1 MDKLLGTRLKR
12 AREEVNLS
20 QGAFA
25 KSLGLSSEYISLLES
40 GKRTPSFETLLKVAG
55 FLNKNVSY
63 FFEDRRPA
71 FDSLFDRAGRDN
83 RVEADER
90 VRKDLLK
97 FRATCERY
105 LELEET
111 TGRRLALAPQ
121 YARISPER
129 LAEEERRRLGLGN
142 EPVRDVMGLCEVNGC
157 RMIRQTL
164 SDEARIAGLFVYD
177 EEHKAAFALVNANE
191 PPGLQTLIAAHLY
204 GHYLMDRADSPIFD
218 NSDVVVDEYVS
229 LYPPREQFA
238 QTFAS
243 RFLVPPDK
251 LRELVEKDFRAKSL
265 GFDDVLFLKR
275 YFGVSTRAMLRT
287 LRGRGFLPE
296 AKFEEFFKRN
306 PEDREQEVFGSLSGQ
321 EERRSRT
328 LFRKSKTILS
338 DRFRLLAAEAAATEK
353 ARAGSPSPPPASGGS
368 DE

>member
-12 AREEVNLS
+12 AREEINLS

-25 KSLGLSSEYISLLES
+25 KALGLSSEYISLLES

-71 FDSLFDRAGRDN
+71 FEGLFDRAAGDG
-83 RVEADER
+83 RVETAER

-97 FRATCERY
+97 FRATCEKY
-105 LELEET
+105 LELEEA
-111 TGRRLALAPQ
+111 TGRRLDLAPQ
-121 YARISPER
+121 YARIAPER

-142 EPVRDVMGLCEVNGC
+142 EPIRDIMGLCEVNGC
-157 RMIRQTL
+157 RIIRQTL
-164 SDEARIAGLFVYD
+164 ADEARIAGLFVFD
-177 EEHKAAFALVNANE
+177 EERKAAFALVNANE
-191 PPGLQTLIAAHLY
+191 PAGLQTFIAAHLY
-204 GHYLMDRADSPIFD
+204 GHYLMDRADSPIID
-218 NSDVVVDEYVS
+218 NPDVVVDEYVS

-251 LRELVEKDFRAKSL
+251 LRELVEKDLRTKSL

-296 AKFEEFFKRN
+296 ARFEEFFKRN
-306 PEDREQEVFGSLSGQ
+306 PEDREQEVFGGLSGQ
-321 EERRSRT
+321 EERRSRS
-328 LFRKSKTILS
+328 LFRKSRTIPS
-338 DRFRLLAAEAAATEK
+338 DRFRLLAAEAAAIEK
-353 ARAGSPSPPPASGGS
+353 SRAANPVSPPKTGGS

>member
-1 MDKLLGTRLKR
+1 MDKLLGTRLKK
-12 AREEVNLS
+12 AREEIGLS

-25 KSLGLSSEYISLLES
+25 KALGLSSEYISLLES
-40 GKRTPSFETLLKVAG
+40 GKRTPSFETLQKIAG

-63 FFEDRRPA
+63 FFEDKRPA
-71 FDSLFDRAGRDN
+71 FEALFDRA
-83 RVEADER
+83 ETDER
-90 VRKDLLK
+90 LRKDLQK

-111 TGRRLALAPQ
+111 TGRRLDLAPA

-142 EPVRDVMGLCEVNGC
+142 EPIRDVLALCEVNGC
-157 RMIRQTL
+157 RIIRQTL
-164 SDEARIAGLFVYD
+164 ADEARIAGLFVFD
-177 EEHKAAFALVNANE
+177 EERRAAFALVNANE
-191 PPGLQTLIAAHLY
+191 PPGLQTFIAAHLY
-204 GHYLMDRADSPIFD
+204 GHYLMDRGDSPIFD
-218 NSDVVVDEYVS
+218 NPDVVVDEYVS
-229 LYPPREQFA
+229 LYPPREQCA

-251 LRELVEKDFRAKSL
+251 LQELIEKDLRARSL
-265 GFDDVLFLKR
+265 TFDDVLFLKR

-287 LRGRGFLPE
+287 LRGRGILPE

-306 PEDREQEVFGSLSGQ
+306 PEDRELEVFGVRSGQ

-328 LFRKSKTILS
+328 LFRKSRTIPS
-338 DRFRLLAAEAAATEK
+338 DRFRLLLAEAAAMERPRT
-353 ARAGSPSPPPASGGS
+353 ANPASGATGGS

>member
-1 MDKLLGTRLKR
+1 MDKLLGIRLKK

-40 GKRTPSFETLLKVAG
+40 GKRTPSFETLVKVAG

-63 FFEDRRPA
+63 FFEDKRPA
-71 FDSLFDRAGRDN
+71 FERLFDLA
-83 RVEADER
+83 EADER

-97 FRATCERY
+97 FQATCVRY
-105 LELEET
+105 LDLEDR
-111 TGRRLALAPQ
+111 TGRRLDLAPQ
-121 YARISPER
+121 YARVSAER

-142 EPVRDVMGLCEVNGC
+142 EPIRDVLALCEVNGC
-157 RMIRQTL
+157 RIIRQTL
-164 SDEARIAGLFVYD
+164 PEEARIAGIFVFD
-177 EEHKAAFALVNANE
+177 EERKAAFALVNANE

-204 GHYLMDRADSPIFD
+204 GHYLMDRADGPIVD
-218 NSDVVVDEYVS
+218 NPDVVVEEYVS

-238 QTFAS
+238 QAFAS
-243 RFLVPPDK
+243 RFLMPPGK
-251 LRELVEKDFRAKSL
+251 LRELVEKDQRSKSL
-265 GFDDVLFLKR
+265 SFDDVLFLKR

-287 LRGRGFLPE
+287 LRGRGILPE
-296 AKFEEFFKRN
+296 AKFEEYFKRN
-306 PEDREQEVFGSLSGQ
+306 PEDREQEVFGGLSGQ

-328 LFRKSKTILS
+328 LFRKSRTIPS
-338 DRFRLLAAEAAATEK
+338 DRYRLLAAEAAAMDK
-353 ARAGSPSPPPASGGS
+353 ARGEPAPGPPKTGEN

>member
-12 AREEVNLS
+12 AREEINLS

-25 KSLGLSSEYISLLES
+25 KSLWLSSEYISLLES

-63 FFEDRRPA
+63 FFEDKRPA
-71 FDSLFDRAGRDN
+71 FDKLFDRA
-83 RVEADER
+83 EADER
-90 VRKDLLK
+90 LRKEFQK
-97 FRATCERY
+97 FRDFCTRY
-105 LELEET
+105 LELEDA
-111 TGRRLALAPQ
+111 TGRHLDLAPQ
-121 YARISPER
+121 YARVSPER
-129 LAEEERRRLGLGN
+129 LAEEERRRVGLGN
-142 EPVRDVMGLCEVNGC
+142 EPIRDIMGLCEVNGC
-157 RMIRQTL
+157 RIIRQTL
-164 SDEARIAGLFVYD
+164 ADEARIAGIFVFD
-177 EEHKAAFALVNANE
+177 EEHKAAFALINANE
-191 PPGLQTLIAAHLY
+191 PPGIQTRTAAHLY
-204 GHYLMDRADSPIFD
+204 GHYLMDRVDSPIVD
-218 NSDVVVDEYVS
+218 NPDVVVDEYVS

-243 RFLVPPDK
+243 RFLVPPEK
-251 LRELVEKDFRAKSL
+251 LGELIEKDLRARTL

-287 LRGRGFLPE
+287 LRGKGFLPE

-306 PEDREQEVFGSLSGQ
+306 PEDREQEVFGGLSGQ

-338 DRFRLLAAEAAATEK
+338 DRFRLLAAEAAAAEK
-353 ARAGSPSPPPASGGS
+353 ARAGSPPPPPASGGS

>member
-1 MDKLLGTRLKR
+1 MDKLLGTRLKK

-40 GKRTPSFETLLKVAG
+40 GKRTPSFETLVKVAG

-63 FFEDRRPA
+63 FFEDKRPA
-71 FDSLFDRAGRDN
+71 FERLFDLA
-83 RVEADER
+83 EADER

-97 FRATCERY
+97 FRAACERY
-105 LELEET
+105 LDLEDR
-111 TGRRLALAPQ
+111 TGRRLDLAPQ
-121 YARISPER
+121 YSRISAER

-142 EPVRDVMGLCEVNGC
+142 EPIRDILALSEVNGC
-157 RMIRQTL
+157 RIVRQTL
-164 SDEARIAGLFVYD
+164 PEEARIAGIFVFD
-177 EEHKAAFALVNANE
+177 EERKAAFALVNANE
-191 PPGLQTLIAAHLY
+191 PPGVQTLIAAHLY
-204 GHYLMDRADSPIFD
+204 GHYLMDRADGPIVD
-218 NSDVVVDEYVS
+218 NPDVVVDEYVS

-243 RFLVPPDK
+243 RFLVPPGK
-251 LRELVEKDFRAKSL
+251 LRELVEKDQRSKSL
-265 GFDDVLFLKR
+265 NFDDVLFLKR

-287 LRGRGFLPE
+287 LRGRGILPE
-296 AKFEEFFKRN
+296 AKFEEYFKRN

-328 LFRKSKTILS
+328 LFRKSRTIPS
-338 DRFRLLAAEAAATEK
+338 DRFRLLAAEAAALDK
-353 ARAGSPSPPPASGGS
+353 ARGEPAPAPSRTGEK

>member
-55 FLNKNVSY
+55 FLNKNVSF

-71 FDSLFDRAGRDN
+71 FDSLFDRA
-83 RVEADER
+83 EADER

-111 TGRRLALAPQ
+111 TGRRLTLAPQ

-142 EPVRDVMGLCEVNGC
+142 EPIRDLMGLCEVNGC
-157 RMIRQTL
+157 RIIRQTL

-204 GHYLMDRADSPIFD
+204 GHYLMDRADSPIVD
-218 NSDVVVDEYVS
+218 NPDVIVEEYVS

-251 LRELVEKDFRAKSL
+251 LRELVEKDLRTKSL

-306 PEDREQEVFGSLSGQ
+306 PEDREQEVFGGLSGQ

-328 LFRKSKTILS
+328 LFRKSKTIPS
-338 DRFRLLAAEAAATEK
+338 DRFRLLAAEAAAMEK
-353 ARAGSPSPPPASGGS
+353 ARAGNPPPASGGS

>member
-1 MDKLLGTRLKR
+1 MDKLLGTRLKK

-40 GKRTPSFETLLKVAG
+40 GKRTPSFETLVKVAG

-63 FFEDRRPA
+63 FFEDKRPA
-71 FDSLFDRAGRDN
+71 FERLADLA
-83 RVEADER
+83 EADER

-97 FRATCERY
+97 FQATCGRY
-105 LELEET
+105 LDLEER
-111 TGRRLALAPQ
+111 TGRRLDLAPQ
-121 YARISPER
+121 YARISAER

-142 EPVRDVMGLCEVNGC
+142 EPIRDILALCEVNGC
-157 RMIRQTL
+157 RIVRQTL
-164 SDEARIAGLFVYD
+164 PEEARIAGIFVFD
-177 EEHKAAFALVNANE
+177 EERKAAFALVNANE

-204 GHYLMDRADSPIFD
+204 GHYLMDRSDGPIVD
-218 NSDVVVDEYVS
+218 NPDVVVEEYVS

-243 RFLVPPDK
+243 RFLMPPGK
-251 LRELVEKDFRAKSL
+251 LRELVEKDQRSKSL
-265 GFDDVLFLKR
+265 SFDDVLFLKR

-287 LRGRGFLPE
+287 LRGRGILPE
-296 AKFEEFFKRN
+296 AKFEEYFKRN
-306 PEDREQEVFGSLSGQ
+306 PEDREQEVFGGLSGQ

-328 LFRKSKTILS
+328 LFRKSRTIPS
-338 DRFRLLAAEAAATEK
+338 DRYRLLAAEAAAMDK
-353 ARAGSPSPPPASGGS
+353 ARGEPAPAPQRTGES

>member
-12 AREEVNLS
+12 AREEVSLS

-25 KSLGLSSEYISLLES
+25 KALGLSSEYISLLES

-63 FFEDRRPA
+63 FFEDRRPS
-71 FDSLFDRAGRDN
+71 FERLIDRAETDDRLRRD
-83 RVEADER
+83 
-90 VRKDLLK
+90 LQK

-105 LELEET
+105 LELEEA
-111 TGRRLALAPQ
+111 TGRRLDLAPQ

-142 EPVRDVMGLCEVNGC
+142 EPIRDIMGLCEVNGC
-157 RMIRQTL
+157 RIIRQTL
-164 SDEARIAGLFVYD
+164 ADESRIAGLLVVD
-177 EEHKAAFALVNANE
+177 EERKAAFALVNANE
-191 PPGLQTLIAAHLY
+191 PAGLQTLIAAHLY
-204 GHYLMDRADSPIFD
+204 GHYLMDRADSPIID
-218 NSDVVVDEYVS
+218 NPDVVVDEYVS

-238 QTFAS
+238 QMFAS

-265 GFDDVLFLKR
+265 GFDDFLFLKR

-287 LRGRGFLPE
+287 LRGRGILPE

-306 PEDREQEVFGSLSGQ
+306 PEDREEEVFGNLSGQ

-328 LFRKSKTILS
+328 LFRKSRPVPS
-338 DRFRLLAAEAAATEK
+338 DRFRLLAAEAAAMEK
-353 ARAGSPSPPPASGGS
+353 ARASSPAPAPKTGGS

>member
-1 MDKLLGTRLKR
+1 MDKLLGTRLRR

-40 GKRTPSFETLLKVAG
+40 GKRTPSFETLLKIGG

-63 FFEDRRPA
+63 FFEDKRPA
-71 FDSLFDRAGRDN
+71 FESLFVRAD
-83 RVEADER
+83 ADER

-97 FRATCERY
+97 FKATCEKY
-105 LELEET
+105 LGLEEQ
-111 TGRRLALAPQ
+111 TGRRLDLAPE

-142 EPVRDVMGLCEVNGC
+142 EPIRDVLALCEVNGC
-157 RMIRQTL
+157 RIIRQTL
-164 SDEARIAGLFVYD
+164 PEEARIAGIFVFD
-177 EEHKAAFALVNANE
+177 EEHKAAFALVNAAE
-191 PPGLQTLIAAHLY
+191 PPGFQTLIAAHIY
-204 GHYLMDRADSPIFD
+204 GHYLMDRADGPIID
-218 NSDVVVDEYVS
+218 NPDVVVDEYVS

-243 RFLVPPDK
+243 RFLVPPGK
-251 LRELVEKDFRAKSL
+251 LRELIEKGLRSRSL
-265 GFDDVLFLKR
+265 AFDDVLFLKR

-306 PEDREQEVFGSLSGQ
+306 PEDREQEVFGNLSGQ
-321 EERRSRT
+321 EERRSRA
-328 LFRKSKTILS
+328 LFRKSRTIVS
-338 DRFRLLAAEAAATEK
+338 DRFRLLAAEAAAADK
-353 ARAGSPSPPPASGGS
+353 ARGENPPPPPKTGDT

>member
-1 MDKLLGTRLKR
+1 MDKLLGTRLRR

-71 FDSLFDRAGRDN
+71 FERLLDRAETSERLRRD
-83 RVEADER
+83 
-90 VRKDLLK
+90 LQK
-97 FRATCERY
+97 FRSTCEKY
-105 LELEET
+105 LEFEEA
-111 TGRRLALAPQ
+111 TGRRLDLAPR
-121 YARISPER
+121 YPRISPER

-142 EPVRDVMGLCEVNGC
+142 EPIRDILGLCEINGC
-157 RMIRQTL
+157 RIIRQTL
-164 SDEARIAGLFVYD
+164 ADEDRISGLFVFD
-177 EEHKAAFALVNANE
+177 EERQAAFALINANE
-191 PPGLQTLIAAHLY
+191 PAGLQTLIAAHLY
-204 GHYLMDRADSPIFD
+204 GHYLMDRDDGPIVD
-218 NSDVVVDEYVS
+218 NPDVVVDEYVS

-251 LRELVEKDFRAKSL
+251 LRELVEKDIRAKTL

-287 LRGRGFLPE
+287 LRGRGILAE
-296 AKFEEFFKRN
+296 AKFEEFFKRG
-306 PEDREQEVFGSLSGQ
+306 PEDREQEVFGGLAGQ
-321 EERRSRT
+321 EERRTRT
-328 LFRKSKTILS
+328 LFRKSRTILS
-338 DRFRLLAAEAAATEK
+338 DRFRLLAAEAAALDR
-353 ARAGSPSPPPASGGS
+353 ARAASPPAPAKTGEP

>member
-1 MDKLLGTRLKR
+1 MDKLLGTRLKK

-40 GKRTPSFETLLKVAG
+40 GKRTPSFETLLKIAG

-63 FFEDRRPA
+63 FFEDKRPA
-71 FDSLFDRAGRDN
+71 FERLFDRA
-83 RVEADER
+83 EADER
-90 VRKDLLK
+90 IRKDLLK
-97 FRATCERY
+97 FKATCERY
-105 LELEET
+105 LELEEQ
-111 TGRRLALAPQ
+111 TGRRLDLAPQ
-121 YARISPER
+121 YSRISPER

-142 EPVRDVMGLCEVNGC
+142 EPIRDVLALCEVNGC
-157 RMIRQTL
+157 RIIRQTL
-164 SDEARIAGLFVYD
+164 PEEARIAGVFIFD
-177 EEHKAAFALVNANE
+177 EERQAAFALVNANE
-191 PPGLQTLIAAHLY
+191 PPGFQTLIAAHLY
-204 GHYLMDRADSPIFD
+204 GHYLMDRADSPIVD
-218 NSDVVVDEYVS
+218 NPDVVVDEYVS

-243 RFLVPPDK
+243 RLLVPPGK
-251 LRELVEKDFRAKSL
+251 LRELIEKNLRSKSL
-265 GFDDVLFLKR
+265 AFDDVLFLKR

-296 AKFEEFFKRN
+296 AKFEDFFKRN
-306 PEDREQEVFGSLSGQ
+306 PEDREQEVFGGLSGQ

-328 LFRKSKTILS
+328 LFRKSRTIPS
-338 DRFRLLAAEAAATEK
+338 DRFRLLAAEAAAIEK
-353 ARAGSPSPPPASGGS
+353 ARGDHPAAPLKTGDP

>member
-1 MDKLLGTRLKR
+1 MDKLLGTRLRR
-12 AREEVNLS
+12 AREEINLS

-63 FFEDRRPA
+63 FFEDLRPA
-71 FDSLFDRAGRDN
+71 FERLLDRT
-83 RVEADER
+83 ETDER
-90 VRKDLLK
+90 VRKDLQK

-105 LELEET
+105 LELEVA
-111 TGRRLALAPQ
+111 TGRRLDLAPR

-142 EPVRDVMGLCEVNGC
+142 EPIRDVLALCEVNGC
-157 RMIRQTL
+157 RIIRQSL
-164 SDEARIAGLFVYD
+164 AEEARIAGIFVFD
-177 EEHKAAFALVNANE
+177 EERKAAFALVNANE
-191 PPGLQTLIAAHLY
+191 PPGFQTLIAAHLY
-204 GHYLMDRADSPIFD
+204 GHYLMDRDDSPIVD
-218 NSDVVVDEYVS
+218 NPDVVVDEYVS

-243 RFLVPPDK
+243 RFLVPPGK
-251 LRELVEKDFRAKSL
+251 LLELIEKDIRAKSL
-265 GFDDVLFLKR
+265 AFDDILFLKR

-287 LRGRGFLPE
+287 LRGLGILPE
-296 AKFEEFFKRN
+296 ARFEEFFKRN
-306 PEDREQEVFGSLSGQ
+306 PEDREEEVFGGLSGQ
-321 EERRSRT
+321 EERRART
-328 LFRKSKTILS
+328 LFRKSRTIPS
-338 DRFRLLAAEAAATEK
+338 DRFRLLAAEAAAAEK
-353 ARAGSPSPPPASGGS
+353 ARGGNPPPAPKTGGS

>member
-1 MDKLLGTRLKR
+1 MENLLGTRLKR

-40 GKRTPSFETLLKVAG
+40 GKRTPSFEALFKIAG
-55 FLNKNVSY
+55 FLNKSPSY

-71 FDSLFDRAGRDN
+71 FDKLFDKAEG
-83 RVEADER
+83 DER
-90 VRKDLLK
+90 VRKELQK
-97 FRATCERY
+97 FQSACDRY
-105 LELEET
+105 LEFEEA
-111 TGRRLALAPQ
+111 TGRRLDLAPR
-121 YARISPER
+121 YSRISPER
-129 LAEEERRRLGLGN
+129 LAVEERRRLGLGN
-142 EPVRDVMGLCEVNGC
+142 EPIRDVLGLCEVNGL
-157 RMIRQTL
+157 RIVRQTL
-164 SDEARIAGLFVYD
+164 SDEPRIAGIFVFD
-177 EEHKAAFALVNANE
+177 GERKAAFALLNANE
-191 PPGLQTLIAAHLY
+191 PPGLQTLAAAHLY
-204 GHYLMDRADSPIFD
+204 GHYLMDRDDSPIID
-218 NSDVVVDEYVS
+218 NPDVVVDEYVS

-251 LRELVEKDFRAKSL
+251 LRELIEKDLRGRTL
-265 GFDDVLFLKR
+265 TFDDVLFLKR

-287 LRGRGFLPE
+287 LRGGGILPE

-306 PEDREQEVFGSLSGQ
+306 PEDREQEVFGGLAGQ

-328 LFRKSKTILS
+328 LFRKSRTIPS
-338 DRFRLLAAEAAATEK
+338 DRFRLLAAEAAAMVK
-353 ARAGSPSPPPASGGS
+353 ARAAAAPPPPPPAKTGGT

>member
-71 FDSLFDRAGRDN
+71 FESLFDRA
-83 RVEADER
+83 EADER
-90 VRKDLLK
+90 LRKDLQK
-97 FRATCERY
+97 FRASCEKY
-105 LELEET
+105 LELEEAA
-111 TGRRLALAPQ
+111 GRRLDLAPQ

-142 EPVRDVMGLCEVNGC
+142 EPIRDIMALCEVNGC
-157 RMIRQTL
+157 RVIRQTL
-164 SDEARIAGLFVYD
+164 ADEARIAGIFVFD
-177 EEHKAAFALVNANE
+177 EERRAAFSLVNANE

-204 GHYLMDRADSPIFD
+204 GHYLMDRADSPIVD
-218 NSDVVVDEYVS
+218 NPDVVVDEYVS

-243 RFLVPPDK
+243 RFLVPPGK
-251 LRELVEKDFRAKSL
+251 LRELVEKDFRARSL

-296 AKFEEFFKRN
+296 ARFEEFFKRN
-306 PEDREQEVFGSLSGQ
+306 PEDREQEVFGALSGQ
-321 EERRSRT
+321 EERRTRT
-328 LFRKSKTILS
+328 LFRKSRTIPS
-338 DRFRLLAAEAAATEK
+338 DRFRLLQAEAAAAEK
-353 ARAGSPSPPPASGGS
+353 ARAGNPPPPPKKGEA